1 MLRPSPF
8 YVLVLF
14 LGIHLL
20 DLLLDLDGNRS
31 GDHKSGYY
39 LRGIGELLPTYGD
52 QERRR

>member
-1 MLRPSPF
+1 LRPFPF

-14 LGIHLL
+14 LDIHLL

-31 GDHKSGYY
+31 GDHKSGCY

-52 QERRR
+52 